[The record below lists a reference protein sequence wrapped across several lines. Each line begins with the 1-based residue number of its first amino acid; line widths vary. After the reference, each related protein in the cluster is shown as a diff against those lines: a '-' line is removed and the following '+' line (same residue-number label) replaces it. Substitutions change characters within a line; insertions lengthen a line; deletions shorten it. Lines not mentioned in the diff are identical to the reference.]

1 MKLLKLLIN
10 NKFLFLQ
17 NTIILDCMIAKYL
30 IVLFILLIS
39 SNAYSNTN
47 ISHAIAMH
55 GEPKYD
61 KEFLNVEYVDLNSLK
76 GGSIVRSAI
85 GTYDSFNPFIL
96 KGTSAAGIG
105 ALYET
110 LTTGSSDEAFTEYG
124 LLAETIEWPEDRSW
138 VSFVIRD
145 EAEWH
150 DGKKITAEDV
160 VWTFNTLMEKGHP
173 FYKYYYGD
181 VDQVIKIS
189 ENKVRFNF
197 KNNTNKELVL
207 IIGQLPVL
215 PKHYWKDKNF
225 EETTLEVPI
234 GSGPYKVKSFDSG
247 RSITYELNENYWG
260 FKNQIPIKIGK
271 DNFSIIRYDYYKD
284 RGIERE
290 AFKSGEI
297 DFFSENSS
305 KEWATSYDISSV
317 EKGLIK
323 KELIQHENP
332 QGMQGFAF
340 NIRKDLFKDRR
351 VRKAISLAFDFEW
364 SNKNLFFDAYKR
376 TDSFFENSE
385 LASSNLPSDKEL
397 FFLNPYFDV
406 LPNEVFT
413 KVYQNPVTDG
423 SGYMRSQL
431 QEASKLL
438 KDSGWDLIEGELI
451 HSATKKLFEF
461 EILLRSPAFERIVFP
476 FKDNLE
482 KLGIKVDVRTIDT
495 AQYQKKM
502 ETFDFDMVV
511 QTFSQSLSPGNEQ
524 RNYWGSDAADTN
536 GSRNVIGIKNYAI
549 DGLIENLINAKDREE
564 LITITKALD
573 RVLLWNYYVIPQWH
587 ISSYRVLYW
596 NFFNQPNIKP
606 KYSLGFDTWWV
617 DQNKFNQI
625 QSNRTS
631 N

>member
-1 MKLLKLLIN
+1 MKILTLI
-10 NKFLFLQ
+10 FTF
-17 NTIILDCMIAKYL
+17 TL
-30 IVLFILLIS
+30 IFQFK
-39 SNAYSNTN
+39 AQANTN

-55 GEPKYD
+55 GEPKYS
-61 KEFLNVEYVDLNSLK
+61 KEFENVEYINPNSIK

-105 ALYET
+105 GLYET

-124 LLAETIEWPEDRSW
+124 LLAETIEWPDDRSW
-138 VSFVIRD
+138 VSFTLRN
-145 EAEWH
+145 EAYWH
-150 DGKKITAEDV
+150 DGKKITADDV

-181 VDQVIKIS
+181 VKEVIKEQ

-197 KNNTNKELVL
+197 TTNTNKELVL
-207 IIGQLPVL
+207 IVGQLPVL
-215 PKHYWKDKNF
+215 PKHYWENKNF
-225 EETTLEVPI
+225 EETSLEIPI
-234 GSGPYKVKSFDSG
+234 GSGPYKIKSFDSG
-247 RSITYELNENYWG
+247 RSITYELDQNYWG
-260 FKNQIPIKIGK
+260 FGASIPIKIGK
-271 DNFSIIRYDYYKD
+271 DNFGTIRYDYYKD

-305 KEWATSYDISSV
+305 KEWATAYDINAV
-317 EKGLIK
+317 NEGLIK
-323 KELIQHENP
+323 KELISHENP

-340 NIRKDLFKDRR
+340 NIRKDKFKDRR
-351 VRKAISLAFDFEW
+351 VRKALAYAFDFEW

-385 LASSNLPSDKEL
+385 LASSGLPSKEEL
-397 FFLNPYFDV
+397 NYLNPYFDV
-406 LPNEVFT
+406 LPKEIFT
-413 KVYQNPVTDG
+413 EEYINPVTDG
-423 SGYMRSQL
+423 SGYMRMQL

-438 KDSGWDLIEGELI
+438 EESGWELVDGKLI
-451 HSATKKLFEF
+451 HASTKEPFEF

-482 KLGIKVDVRTIDT
+482 KLGIIAEVRTIDS
-495 AQYQKKM
+495 AQYQKRM

-511 QTFSQSLSPGNEQ
+511 QTFGQSLSPGNEQ
-524 RNYWGSDAADTN
+524 RNFWGSDAADTD
-536 GSRNVIGIKNYAI
+536 GSRNVVGIKNYAV
-549 DGLIENLINAKDREE
+549 DGLIESLINASDREE

-596 NFFNQPNIKP
+596 DFFDQPKIKP
-606 KYSLGFDTWWV
+606 KYSLGFDTWWIN
-617 DQNKFNQI
+617 QNKFEII

>member
-1 MKLLKLLIN
+1 MFH
-10 NKFLFLQ
+10 KF
-17 NTIILDCMIAKYL
+17 IIFL
-30 IVLFILLIS
+30 IVLKLSF
-39 SNAYSNTN
+39 NVYSNTQ

-61 KEFLNVEYVDLNSLK
+61 KDFINVEYVDVDALK

-96 KGTSAAGIG
+96 KGTSAAGVGMI
-105 ALYET
+105 YET

-124 LLAETIEWPEDRSW
+124 LLAETIEWPDDRSW
-138 VSFVIRD
+138 VSFLIRE
-145 EAEWH
+145 EARWH

-173 FYKYYYGD
+173 FYKYYYSD
-181 VDQVIKIS
+181 VSEVIKES

-197 KNNTNKELVL
+197 KTNTNKELAL
-207 IIGQLPVL
+207 IVGQLPVL
-215 PKHYWKDKNF
+215 PMHYWENKNF
-225 EETTLEVPI
+225 DETTLDIPI
-234 GSGPYKVKSFDSG
+234 GSGPYKIKTFDSG
-247 RSITYELNENYWG
+247 RSITYELDQNYWG
-260 FKNQIPIKIGK
+260 FKHNTPIKVGK
-271 DNFSIIRYDYYKD
+271 DNISTIRYDYYKD

-305 KEWATSYDISSV
+305 KEWATAYNISAVNNS
-317 EKGLIK
+317 LIK
-323 KELIQHENP
+323 KELIKHQNP

-340 NIRKDLFKDRR
+340 NIRKDKFSDRR
-351 VRKAISLAFDFEW
+351 VRKALAFAFDFEW
-364 SNKNLFFDAYKR
+364 SNKNLFFNAYKR
-376 TDSFFENSE
+376 TDSYFENSE
-385 LASSNLPSDKEL
+385 LASKNLPSEAEL
-397 FFLNPYFDV
+397 SFLNPYYDI
-406 LPNEVFT
+406 LPKELFNKE
-413 KVYQNPVTDG
+413 YSNPVTDG
-423 SGYMRSQL
+423 SGYMRLQL

-438 KDSGWDLIEGELI
+438 KDAGWVLKEGKLI
-451 HSATKKLFEF
+451 HSTTKELFEF

-482 KLGIKVDVRTIDT
+482 KLGIIVNVRTIDT
-495 AQYQKKM
+495 AQYQKRI

-511 QTFSQSLSPGNEQ
+511 QNFSQSLSPGNEQ
-524 RNYWGSDAADTN
+524 RNFWGSEAADTN
-536 GSRNVIGIKNYAI
+536 GSQNIIGIKNYAV
-549 DGLIENLINAKDREE
+549 DGLIESLINAEDRDE

-596 NFFNQPNIKP
+596 NFFDQPQIKP

-617 DQNKFNQI
+617 NQNKFNQI
-625 QSNRTS
+625 QLNRTS

>member
-1 MKLLKLLIN
+1 MKILALIFTFTLIFQLKV
-10 NKFLFLQ
+10 Q
-17 NTIILDCMIAKYL
+17 A
-30 IVLFILLIS
+30 
-39 SNAYSNTN
+39 NTN

-55 GEPKYD
+55 GEPKYS
-61 KEFLNVEYVDLNSLK
+61 KNFENVEYINPNSIK

-105 ALYET
+105 GLYET

-124 LLAETIEWPEDRSW
+124 LLAETIEWPDDRSW
-138 VSFVIRD
+138 VSFTLRK
-145 EAEWH
+145 EAYWH
-150 DGKKITAEDV
+150 DGKKITADDV

-181 VDQVIKIS
+181 VKEVIKEQ

-197 KNNTNKELVL
+197 TTNTNKELVL
-207 IIGQLPVL
+207 IVGQLPVL
-215 PKHYWKDKNF
+215 PKHYWENKNF
-225 EETTLEVPI
+225 EETSLEIPI
-234 GSGPYKVKSFDSG
+234 GSGPYKIKSFDSG
-247 RSITYELNENYWG
+247 RSITYELDQNYWG
-260 FKNQIPIKIGK
+260 FGASIPIKIGK
-271 DNFSIIRYDYYKD
+271 DNFGTIRYDYYKD

-305 KEWATSYDISSV
+305 KEWATAYDINAV
-317 EKGLIK
+317 NEGLIK
-323 KELIQHENP
+323 KELISHENP

-340 NIRKDLFKDRR
+340 NIRKDKFKDRR
-351 VRKAISLAFDFEW
+351 VRKALSYAFDFEW

-385 LASSNLPSDKEL
+385 LASSGLPSKEEL
-397 FFLNPYFDV
+397 NYLNPYFDV
-406 LPNEVFT
+406 LPKEIFT
-413 KVYQNPVTDG
+413 EEYTNPVTDG
-423 SGYMRSQL
+423 SGYMRMQL

-438 KDSGWDLIEGELI
+438 KESGWELAEGKLL
-451 HSATKKLFEF
+451 HSSTKEPFEF

-482 KLGIKVDVRTIDT
+482 KLGIIVEVRTIDS
-495 AQYQKKM
+495 AQYQKRM

-511 QTFSQSLSPGNEQ
+511 QTFGQSLSPGNEQ
-524 RNYWGSDAADTN
+524 RNFWGSDAAETD
-536 GSRNVIGIKNYAI
+536 GSRNVVGIKNYAV
-549 DGLIENLINAKDREE
+549 DGLIESLINASDREE

-596 NFFNQPNIKP
+596 DFFDQPKIKP
-606 KYSLGFDTWWV
+606 KYSLGFDTWWIN
-617 DQNKFNQI
+617 QNKFEKI

>member
-1 MKLLKLLIN
+1 MKILALIFTFTLICQLKA
-10 NKFLFLQ
+10 Q
-17 NTIILDCMIAKYL
+17 A
-30 IVLFILLIS
+30 
-39 SNAYSNTN
+39 NTN

-55 GEPKYD
+55 GEPKYS
-61 KEFLNVEYVDLNSLK
+61 KNFENVEYVNPNSIK

-105 ALYET
+105 GLYET

-124 LLAETIEWPEDRSW
+124 LLAETIEWPDDRSW
-138 VSFVIRD
+138 VSFTLRK
-145 EAEWH
+145 EAYWH
-150 DGKKITAEDV
+150 DGKKITADDV
-160 VWTFNTLMEKGHP
+160 IWTFNTLMEKGHP

-181 VDQVIKIS
+181 VKEVIKQQ

-197 KNNTNKELVL
+197 TTNTNKELVL
-207 IIGQLPVL
+207 IVGQLPVL
-215 PKHYWKDKNF
+215 PKHYWENKNF
-225 EETTLEVPI
+225 EETSLEIPI
-234 GSGPYKVKSFDSG
+234 GSGPYKIKSFDSG
-247 RSITYELNENYWG
+247 RSITYELDQNYWG
-260 FKNQIPIKIGK
+260 FNASIPIKIGK
-271 DNFSIIRYDYYKD
+271 DNFGTIRYDYYKD

-305 KEWATSYDISSV
+305 KEWATAYDINAV
-317 EKGLIK
+317 NEGLIK
-323 KELIQHENP
+323 KELLSHENP

-340 NIRKDLFKDRR
+340 NIRKDKFKDRR
-351 VRKAISLAFDFEW
+351 VRKALSYAFDFEW

-385 LASSNLPSDKEL
+385 LASSGLPSKKEL
-397 FFLNPYFDV
+397 NYLNPYFDV
-406 LPNEVFT
+406 LPKEIFT
-413 KVYQNPVTDG
+413 EEYTNPVTDG
-423 SGYMRSQL
+423 SGYMRMQL

-438 KDSGWDLIEGELI
+438 EESGWELVDGKLL
-451 HSATKKLFEF
+451 HSSTKEPFEF

-482 KLGIKVDVRTIDT
+482 KLGITAEVRTIDS
-495 AQYQKKM
+495 AQYQKRM

-511 QTFSQSLSPGNEQ
+511 QTFGQSLSPGNEQ
-524 RNYWGSDAADTN
+524 RNFWGSDAADTD
-536 GSRNVIGIKNYAI
+536 GSRNVVGIKNYAV
-549 DGLIENLINAKDREE
+549 DGLIESLINASDREE

-596 NFFNQPNIKP
+596 DFFDQPKIKP
-606 KYSLGFDTWWV
+606 KYSLGFDTWWIN
-617 DQNKFNQI
+617 QNKFEI
-625 QSNRTS
+625 TQSNRTS